1 VFTVEYR
8 DRVRE
13 RVLEL
18 ASGDAR
24 VVAGA
29 AVGSSVAGAGDRW
42 SDLDLTFGIEGAEPT
57 ELADGWGDVLAR
69 ELGAVWLFDLWAGP
83 ALYRVLLL
91 PGCLQVD
98 LSFAPAPEWGPR
110 GPGFQLLFGNA
121 ADLPETPGQS
131 ADELFGLA
139 VHHAVRARSCIERG
153 RFWQAEVWIS
163 ALRDHALDLAC
174 LQRDLPFS
182 YGRGFDA
189 LPPELLDEG
198 ALVRSLDRDE
208 LLRARRSALALLVQV
223 DPERSAPLED
233 RLAELIS

>member
-1 VFTVEYR
+1 VFTVEFR

-42 SDLDLTFGIEGAEPT
+42 SDLDLTFGIEGAKPT
-57 ELADGWGDVLAR
+57 QVADDWGDVLVR
-69 ELGAVWLFDLWAGP
+69 ELGAVWLFDLWAGA
-83 ALYRVLLL
+83 ALYRVFLL

-98 LSFAPAPEWGPR
+98 LSFAPATEWGAR
-110 GPGFQLLFGNA
+110 GPGFQLLFGSA
-121 ADLPETPGQS
+121 TDLPELPDQS
-131 ADELFGLA
+131 AAELFGLA
-139 VHHAVRARSCIERG
+139 VHHAVRARFCVERG

-174 LQRDLPFS
+174 LQRDLPVS

-189 LPPELLDEG
+189 LPAELLDEST
-198 ALVRSLDRDE
+198 LVRSLDRDG
-208 LLRARRSALALLVQV
+208 LLRALRAAVALLVRV
-223 DPERSAPLED
+223 DPERSALLEEPF
-233 RLAELIS
+233 RELVS

>member
-1 VFTVEYR
+1 VFTVEFR

-29 AVGSSVAGAGDRW
+29 AVGSAALGGGDRW
-42 SDLDLTFGIEGAEPT
+42 SDLDLTFGIEGSEPG
-57 ELADGWGDVLAR
+57 EVADDWGTTLES
-69 ELGAVWLFDLWAGP
+69 ELGSAMLFDLWAGS
-83 ALYRVLLL
+83 ALYRVFLL

-98 LSFAPAPEWGPR
+98 LSFAPAPEWGAT
-110 GPGFQLLFGNA
+110 GPGFQLLFGTA
-121 ADLPETPGQS
+121 ADLPASLGQP
-131 ADELFGLA
+131 ADELFGYA
-139 VHHAVRARSCIERG
+139 VHHAVRARFCVERG
-153 RFWQAEVWIS
+153 RMWQAEVWIS
-163 ALRDHALDLAC
+163 ALRDHALELAC
-174 LQRDLPFS
+174 LERGLPGS

-208 LLRARRSALALLVQV
+208 LLRALRATVALLARV

-233 RLAELIS
+233 RFTELTS

>member
-1 VFTVEYR
+1 VFTVEFR

-42 SDLDLTFGIEGAEPT
+42 SDLDLTFGIEGSEPS
-57 ELADGWGDVLAR
+57 EVADDWGGILES
-69 ELGAVWLFDLWAGP
+69 ELGGVVLFDLWAGP
-83 ALYRVLLL
+83 ALYRVFLL

-98 LSFAPAPEWGPR
+98 LSFAPAPEWGAT
-110 GPGFQLLFGNA
+110 GPGFQLLFGSA
-121 ADLPETPGQS
+121 ADVPASVGQP
-131 ADELFGLA
+131 ADELFGYA
-139 VHHAVRARSCIERG
+139 VHHAVRARFCVERS

-163 ALRDHALDLAC
+163 ALRDHALELAC
-174 LQRDLPFS
+174 LQRDLPVS

-208 LLRARRSALALLVQV
+208 LLRALRAAVALLVRV
-223 DPERSAPLED
+223 DPERSAPLEE
-233 RLAELIS
+233 RFAELTS